1 MKKEYNFSK
10 MKKIGKGPILD
21 PKATKVQIGLRVDAD
36 VLTWLMTEAEKR
48 GVGYQTYL
56 GILLKEAMT
65 KPSIEA
71 RLAALEKKLLKKAS

>member
-21 PKATKVQIGLRVDAD
+21 PKATKVQIGLRVDAE
-36 VLTWLMTEAEKR
+36 VLNWLMTEAEKR

-71 RLAALEKKLLKKAS
+71 RLTALEKKLLKKAS